1 MSRYRDLGE
10 LSEFE
15 EITVVRPPSPGVA
28 AVLSVLIPG
37 LGQVYSG
44 RLGAGAL
51 WFLATAFCYSAVL
64 LPGFLAHA
72 LCVWSAY
79 QSARQWRRY

>member
-1 MSRYRDLGE
+1 MSAYDD
-10 LSEFE
+10 FDDTV
-15 EITVVRPPSPGVA
+15 TVVRPPSPGVS
-28 AVLSVLIPG
+28 AVLSVIVPG

-44 RLGAGAL
+44 RLLAGAI

-72 LCVWSAY
+72 FCVWSAY
-79 QSARQWRRY
+79 ESAKDWRRY

>member
-1 MSRYRDLGE
+1 MSTFR
-10 LSEFE
+10 EFDD
-15 EITVVRPPSPGVA
+15 EISVVRPPSPGVS

-37 LGQVYSG
+37 LGQIYSG
-44 RLGAGAL
+44 RLLAGAV
-51 WFLATAFCYSAVL
+51 WFCATAFFYSAVL

-79 QSARQWRRY
+79 DGAKDWRGY